1 MNRRQPAL
9 GTTMLAQPPFES
21 TMSTP
26 DLPFRATVDETCAW
40 LAAHTGTPW
49 TLARLLEHEL
59 TPYVWLD
66 YDAAYPELFGD
77 ANGGYAAPI
86 FFKDDIARLM
96 AGADDVLI
104 TMTKDAY
111 KIVAR
116 LPEPGFTRPLADLRF
131 QKKDIEKLAARIR
144 RVGTCAHAVPPQSN
158 QDAAGQAAD
167 TAAGRD
173 GTAAWTQESTLP
185 PRKTQ
190 ESQLGIAKADVLA
203 AFGPIVRL
211 DLNKALDEAIGIF
224 GDDGARVKA
233 SARKSKRNAV
243 WNPVTLALGLHD
255 VYRAPLGALKRAF
268 KTQDCL
274 LEWEDNWEQSL
285 RLLGK

>member
-1 MNRRQPAL
+1 
-9 GTTMLAQPPFES
+9 
-21 TMSTP
+21 MSIT
-26 DLPFRATVDETCAW
+26 DLPFRATTSEACDW
-40 LAAHTGTPW
+40 LSTQTGTPW

-66 YDAAYPELFGD
+66 YDPAYPDLFGD

-86 FFKDDIARLM
+86 FFEDDIARLA
-96 AGADDVLI
+96 AGSEDVLI

-131 QKKDIEKLAARIR
+131 QKKDIEKLAGRLKHAAQAPTEKAR
-144 RVGTCAHAVPPQSN
+144 P
-158 QDAAGQAAD
+158 AAA
-167 TAAGRD
+167 
-173 GTAAWTQESTLP
+173 
-185 PRKTQ
+185 
-190 ESQLGIAKADVLA
+190 ESQLGIGKADVLA
-203 AFGPIVRL
+203 AFGPIVRMNLEKSL
-211 DLNKALDEAIGIF
+211 DDAIGIF

-233 SARKSKRNAV
+233 SVRKSKRNAV

-268 KTQDCL
+268 KTHDSL
-274 LEWEDNWEQSL
+274 LDWNENWEQSL